1 MANIKPAKL
10 GTFFALLAIL
20 YAFSMGAGMG
30 LFEKEAKQFLKD
42 EALAVKDT
50 VYAIQDAEAEAKP
63 AEDAKAAPVKID
75 EAKMKATTDKAW
87 KYVKRSHEHAGGI
100 GAIALALCLMLGIV
114 SRCGICKF
122 LGSLC
127 LGLGALAYPV
137 FWGLAAWKAPTL
149 GSTGAAKEMFEY
161 VAMGGGGLCLLGLLL
176 AFMAF
181 FKGCCGSGCSLDDE

>member
-10 GTFFALLAIL
+10 GTFFAMLTIL

-42 EALAVKDT
+42 EALAVQDT
-50 VYAIQDAEAEAKP
+50 VYLLK
-63 AEDAKAAPVKID
+63 DAKAETQPAADQKAAPGKID
-75 EAKMKATTDKAW
+75 EVKMKATTEKAW

-100 GAIALALCLMLGIV
+100 GAVALAMCLMLGIV

-127 LGLGALAYPV
+127 LGLGGLAYAV

-161 VAMGGGGLCLLGLLL
+161 VAMGGGGMCLFGLLL

-181 FKGCCGSGCSLDDE
+181 FKGCCGSGCSTYDE